1 MRWVLLILVWRLHA
15 QELGAFAFADAAGVR
30 LISTA
35 NPVNPGSLHTAICG
49 GARVP
54 VTFERR
60 QEGQES
66 RQTAKNFDRLA
77 GHVYRVQGKVAGGS
91 TCFLAADGLAPVT
104 AEGADCKQVGGVRP
118 RAVTNCW
125 TLASSPALLVQ
136 FAHQGTDALASV
148 VVRDGA
154 RLLFADFPAKFRG
167 EGEDIWRV
175 DDGGELD
182 PQYIRVVFLLRRGA
196 SIVLGI
202 DWAGTEGNDL
212 SVFVS
217 DVDRFTKAID
227 DYWYRAPE

>member
-1 MRWVLLILVWRLHA
+1 MEPTGTG
-15 QELGAFAFADAAGVR
+15 Q
-30 LISTA
+30 
-35 NPVNPGSLHTAICG
+35 PGQ
-49 GARVP
+49 R
-54 VTFERR
+54 
-60 QEGQES
+60 
-66 RQTAKNFDRLA
+66 
-77 GHVYRVQGKVAGGS
+77 
-91 TCFLAADGLAPVT
+91 
-104 AEGADCKQVGGVRP
+104 
-118 RAVTNCW
+118 
-125 TLASSPALLVQ
+125 PALSKRDWITILT
-136 FAHQGTDALASV
+136 AALASV

-217 DVDRFTKAID
+217 DVDRFTKAIE